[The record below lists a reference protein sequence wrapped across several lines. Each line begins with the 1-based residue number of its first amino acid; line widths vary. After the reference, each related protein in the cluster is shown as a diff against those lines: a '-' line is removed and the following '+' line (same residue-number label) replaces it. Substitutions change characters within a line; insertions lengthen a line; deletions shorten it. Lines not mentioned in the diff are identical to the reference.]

1 MSVQRVELADGT
13 VSWRV
18 RWRDSGRGSRM
29 NSRSFARKADAVAF
43 DDELRRRRRLGD
55 MAMVVGSQDTLD
67 HYVAETWAKTH
78 AVTLARSTART
89 YAGLYD
95 LHVSPYLGQLKLAEL
110 TPEVIAR
117 WQAERIAAGAGRS
130 SIHKTLTLLGGI
142 LQRAMESGRIGRN
155 PARLVRKVK
164 RPKKKEVRPLAPAS
178 VEALR
183 TVSGARDATLISVLA
198 YSGLRPQEAL
208 ALRWGDIRE
217 RTILVERA
225 VSLGEESDT
234 KTAAHR
240 TVRLLAPLREDLL
253 AWKLRSGRPRDT
265 MAVFPGPEGRSWSK
279 TSYDNWRGRNFDR
292 AMERAGIEGA
302 TPYALRHSFASLLLH
317 EGRSV
322 IYVARQLGHDARL
335 TLSTY
340 GHVIDELDGAPQ
352 MPAEDAIRAARGTR
366 CAIGVPLP
374 SEPKRGASGS

>member
-1 MSVQRVELADGT
+1 
-13 VSWRV
+13 
-18 RWRDSGRGSRM
+18 M

-43 DDELRRRRRLGD
+43 DDEMRRRRRLGD
-55 MAMVVGSQDTLD
+55 VASVVGSQDTLD
-67 HYVAETWAKTH
+67 QYVAETWAKTH

-95 LHVSPYLGQLKLAEL
+95 LHISPYLGQLKLAEL
-110 TPEVIAR
+110 TPGVIAR

-142 LQRAMESGRIGRN
+142 LQRAMELGRISRN

-164 RPKKKEVRPLAPAS
+164 RPAKKEVRPLAPAT

-183 TVSGARDATLISVLA
+183 AVAAPRDAALISVLA

-208 ALRWGDIRE
+208 ALRWSDVRE

-225 VSLGEESDT
+225 VSLGEENDT
-234 KTAAHR
+234 KTSAHR
-240 TVRLLAPLREDLL
+240 TVRLPAPLREDLL
-253 AWKLRSGRPRDT
+253 AWRMRSGRPRDG
-265 MAVFPGPEGRSWSK
+265 ASVFPGPEGRQWSK
-279 TSYDNWRGRNFDR
+279 TTYDNWRGRNFDR
-292 AMERAGIEGA
+292 VLERAGVDHT

-322 IYVARQLGHDARL
+322 IYVARQLGHDAGL

-352 MPAEDAIRAARGTR
+352 IAAEDAIRAARGTR
-366 CAIGVPLP
+366 CAIGGRA
-374 SEPKRGASGS
+374 EA